1 MPMRLAI
8 LTAIL
13 AIASILTAAEPGKFV
28 FEIEGLTCEE
38 GRHALEEA
46 FDALEH
52 IEDLEVD
59 LFTKELTVQTTR
71 GKYTAADL
79 KKVID
84 STSESHGPMKG
95 TLKKPRKNGE

>member
-1 MPMRLAI
+1 MRTGILILMLVITSALA
-8 LTAIL
+8 
-13 AIASILTAAEPGKFV
+13 AAESDNFV

-52 IEDLEVD
+52 IKDLEVD
-59 LFTKELTVQTTR
+59 LFTKELMISSVH
-71 GKYTAADL
+71 GKYTAGDL

-95 TLKKPRKNGE
+95 TLKKPEKSGE

>member
-1 MPMRLAI
+1 MRLAI
-8 LTAIL
+8 LILTL
-13 AIASILTAAEPGKFV
+13 AITSLLTAAERDNFV

-59 LFTKELTVQTTR
+59 LFTKELTISSKH
-71 GKYTAADL
+71 GKYTASDL

-84 STSESHGPMKG
+84 STEESHGPMKG
-95 TLKKPRKNGE
+95 TLKKPKKNGK